1 MKKEERPYI
10 RKVVEQPYQETL
22 SERWTEVAEKIL
34 ASFPFLMA
42 KAKADMVEGILEDY
56 AFLWNKA
63 SDYLKS
69 QLDLWRSFFS
79 ERVHIL
85 RRGNTEW
92 PAYKMLL
99 QLAIEHADDSP
110 LTIAAEK
117 WLAEGHCD
125 WLWLRRVP
133 RLPHAQKNPCL
144 AVLEGHTA
152 DVNGALVLSD
162 GRLLS
167 WSGDETLR
175 LWDRHSGAC
184 LAVFQGHTDRFMA
197 RWSCPT
203 GVCFL
208 GHRIIPCGYG
218 MVTAVCVWRCSKGT
232 QINQWCAGVVR
243 QEDAI
248 VVLG

>member
-1 MKKEERPYI
+1 
-10 RKVVEQPYQETL
+10 
-22 SERWTEVAEKIL
+22 
-34 ASFPFLMA
+34 
-42 KAKADMVEGILEDY
+42 MVEGILEDY

-133 RLPHAQKNPCL
+133 RRLPHAQKNPCL

-167 WSGDETLR
+167 WSDDKTLR
-175 LWDRHSGAC
+175 LWDEQSGASLAVLKGHTNWVNGALELSDGRLLSWAWDKTLRLWDGHSGVC
-184 LAVFQGHTDRFMA
+184 LAVLEGHTDNINGVLELSDGRLLS
-197 RWSCPT
+197 WSGT
-203 GVCFL
+203 
-208 GHRIIPCGYG
+208 RPCGCG
-218 MVTAVCVWRCSKGT
+218 IATAAR
-232 QINQWCAGVVR
+232 AL
-243 QEDAI
+243 A
-248 VVLG
+248 VLEGHTG